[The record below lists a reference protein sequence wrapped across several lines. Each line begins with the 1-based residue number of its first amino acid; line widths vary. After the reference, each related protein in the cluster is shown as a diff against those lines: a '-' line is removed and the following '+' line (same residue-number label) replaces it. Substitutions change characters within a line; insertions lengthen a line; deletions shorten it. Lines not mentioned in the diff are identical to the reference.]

1 MIDMKLEVG
10 MKVMYDGYSVGGIPA
25 GEIFTVK
32 AITSTDG
39 RLFTSEERS
48 DYTHTLGYYKI
59 LGHPIESLSPED
71 VGRKVIRVGKS
82 IHLQVGGEYT
92 ISSVDVD
99 YGREWLAIE
108 ECTRPSLP
116 KYPWVCE
123 SFVFSPDEKSS
134 LGEPLE
140 EESPE
145 GDLLSLI
152 KEQQLAHKGVKVAG
166 EDLEKAEGDLRLA
179 TKDYEDAVKEYDEIT
194 DSLQAALELSG
205 VTGINLEG
213 V

>member
-1 MIDMKLEVG
+1 MKLEVG

-25 GEIFTVK
+25 GEILTVK

-48 DYTHTLGYYKI
+48 DYTHALGSCKI

-71 VGRKVIRVGKS
+71 VGRKVVRVNGS
-82 IHLQVGGEYT
+82 DQLQVGGEYT
-92 ISSVDVD
+92 ISDVD
-99 YGREWLAIE
+99 RGWLDIE
-108 ECTRPSLP
+108 EYTPPSLS

-123 SFVFSPDEKSS
+123 AFVFSPDEKSS
-134 LGEPLE
+134 LEESPE
-140 EESPE
+140 EESPK
-145 GDLLSLI
+145 GGLLSLI
-152 KEQQLAHKGVKVAG
+152 KEQQLAHKGVKVAE

-179 TKDYEDAVKEYDEIT
+179 TKDYEDAAKEYDEIT
-194 DSLQAALELSG
+194 DALQAALESLG

>member
-1 MIDMKLEVG
+1 MKLEVG
-10 MKVMYDGYSVGGIPA
+10 MKVMCDGYPVVGTPV
-25 GEIFTVK
+25 GEVLTVK
-32 AITSTDG
+32 AISSSDG
-39 RLFTSEERS
+39 SLFTSEECCS
-48 DYTHTLGYYKI
+48 YTTHSLDYYKI

>member
-1 MIDMKLEVG
+1 MTMKLEVG

-32 AITSTDG
+32 AVLRTCGCDG

-59 LGHPIESLSPED
+59 LGFPIESLSPED
-71 VGRKVIRVGKS
+71 IGRKVIRVDGS
-82 IHLQVGGEYT
+82 THLQVGEEYT
-92 ISSVDVD
+92 ISNVDQ
-99 YGREWLAIE
+99 GWGWLATE
-108 ECTRPSLP
+108 EYTPPSLS

-134 LGEPLE
+134 LEESPE
-140 EESPE
+140 EESPK

-152 KEQQLAHKGVKVAG
+152 KEQQLAHKGIKVAE

-179 TKDYEDAVKEYDEIT
+179 TKDYEDAAKEYDEIT
-194 DSLQAALELSG
+194 DALQAALEALG
-205 VTGINLEG
+205 VTGITLDE